1 MRNKTIILMLV
12 AQLAFIASIGA
23 QNIAIN
29 TAGTAA
35 NAAAILDLTN
45 TANLG
50 LLIPAITTATLPTT
64 VATGS
69 QGLLFYNT
77 TSYLFNVNT
86 STNTTPTF
94 VPVSNVAITNGLAVA
109 TVNSVA
115 SITSTVNS
123 IASSFNFTAA
133 IAAAAWVLSSG
144 NTVTA
149 ATTAT
154 YGNAITAG
162 NFIGTTNAQDLVLV
176 TNNLE
181 RTRILNGSGY
191 VGIGTAAP
199 VATLDVEG
207 TFGSNM
213 VTLTTSAYTIGAIG
227 STIYY
232 LSTSSTPT
240 NLILPLVINCN
251 CNYRRYTLINTT
263 ASSPSLYTSSA
274 LTTISNFTNL
284 KGVATNIFSAY
295 SMEIIAD
302 PLTSTW
308 LQIK

>member
-1 MRNKTIILMLV
+1 MVTQIIV
-12 AQLAFIASIGA
+12 IAGIRA
-23 QNIAIN
+23 QNIAFN
-29 TAGTAA
+29 TTGSAA

-50 LLIPAITTATLPTT
+50 FLIPAITTATLPTT

-77 TSYLFNVNT
+77 TSSLFNVNT
-86 STNTTPTF
+86 STGTTPTF
-94 VPVSNVAITNGLAVA
+94 APISNVAITNGLAIT
-109 TVNSVA
+109 TVNSVN
-115 SITSTVNS
+115 SITSTVNT
-123 IASSFNFTAA
+123 IASSYNLTSA

-144 NTVTA
+144 NTVT
-149 ATTAT
+149 T
-154 YGNAITAG
+154 G

-181 RTRILNGSGY
+181 RTRILNSSGY